1 MPKISVIV
9 PIYNVALYIERCARS
24 LFEQTLDDI
33 EYLFINDCTPDN
45 SIEILEEV
53 LKDYPWRREQT
64 RILKMP
70 INSRQAA
77 VRRHGINLATGQYI
91 IHCDADDWVDVDLY
105 EKMYDEAVRSHADVV
120 ICPIRDEFK
129 DFGQNRPMASLPRTG
144 REALKDWYRHSI
156 GMFAW
161 NKLVKS
167 SIYKNYQ
174 ILPYEGI
181 NMWEDNGLFL
191 RIFYYANGLSVIN
204 ASVYHYNR
212 ANNSA
217 MTHGYGKGA
226 VEQMIACA
234 RQIDAFFKSKPDY
247 KEFEKTVLALKFLAR
262 INLVTDSY
270 EGLREYHLTFPESNA
285 IIPEID
291 LNAFSKKGKIRFL
304 FVKHRLAWLFVTLF
318 KIKNLIAKRR

>member
-1 MPKISVIV
+1 
-9 PIYNVALYIERCARS
+9 
-24 LFEQTLDDI
+24 
-33 EYLFINDCTPDN
+33 
-45 SIEILEEV
+45 
-53 LKDYPWRREQT
+53 
-64 RILKMP
+64 
-70 INSRQAA
+70 
-77 VRRHGINLATGQYI
+77 
-91 IHCDADDWVDVDLY
+91 
-105 EKMYDEAVRSHADVV
+105 
-120 ICPIRDEFK
+120 
-129 DFGQNRPMASLPRTG
+129 
-144 REALKDWYRHSI
+144 
-156 GMFAW
+156 
-161 NKLVKS
+161 
-167 SIYKNYQ
+167 
-174 ILPYEGI
+174 
-181 NMWEDNGLFL
+181 
-191 RIFYYANGLSVIN
+191 
-204 ASVYHYNR
+204 
-212 ANNSA
+212 